1 MFCPTH
7 AVDVAV
13 VAQRTAGTASAVPA
27 SSVLDYNE
35 YWVRLELKSP
45 TAKRW
50 SPPAEVDSSDAAVF
64 LAALDWWTR
73 LRSGVPVA
81 EWASTGLG
89 EDNLRTREM
98 RQVLGIAEWKWSWIP
113 LPFWRV
119 RAFQTELQLAMTA
132 ERRRA
137 LEVVRQHLPPH
148 LKLHPYQEE
157 GVAFVLAHIRL
168 GRPGAFLPDEMGLEN
183 PQALVVMS
191 VLAAENPRLRVL
203 VVCPGFLRFNWADRV
218 SEVGCDTPQIM
229 KKAPTARCS
238 RRINPRSCSRVTS
251 GLRPSDPR
259 PPRGGSV

>member
-1 MFCPTH
+1 MFCPTSPD
-7 AVDVAV
+7 AAV

-119 RAFQTELQLAMTA
+119 RAFQTELRLAMTA
-132 ERRRA
+132 ERRRRWKWSDA
-137 LEVVRQHLPPH
+137 FAPH
-148 LKLHPYQEE
+148 LKPIPTRRKG
-157 GVAFVLAHIRL
+157 GVRVGAHASGQTGQRSCRRNGTGKTL
-168 GRPGAFLPDEMGLEN
+168 
-183 PQALVVMS
+183 QALVVMS

-203 VVCPGFLRFNWADRV
+203 VVCPGFYA
-218 SEVGCDTPQIM
+218 
-229 KKAPTARCS
+229 
-238 RRINPRSCSRVTS
+238 
-251 GLRPSDPR
+251 
-259 PPRGGSV
+259 